1 MEFTDQK
8 IQALKLTGNQ
18 ATYKDSESPLYIRV
32 GGKTK
37 AWFIRYQLNGKRHMI
52 NLGQYPDMSLKDARI
67 MAEKRL
73 FEVKESAEMTQV
85 KRDDKESA
93 TMTDLW
99 VEYLETRSRR
109 QKKADSTLDE
119 EYREWEEWIEPAL
132 GSMKVTDVGQPVV
145 VAFLNSIADDAPI
158 MANRT
163 HSLLNIM
170 FDVAIDLG
178 WLDQHPMYS
187 LKEAGGLEDSRS
199 RVLSDDE
206 IRALWSAFDELGA
219 NSRDIL
225 RLILL
230 TTQRPDEVM
239 AMRWEDLDLDECL
252 WTQQANKARTIH
264 LVPLSRQAMDILSRR
279 PNNSEWV
286 FPDRRYKG
294 RKSSYTQHTK
304 QARQKATKLSGV
316 TNWRSHDFRRTAQ
329 TIMSRLGVTSHIVEC
344 CLNHAIDKGTET
356 DDRYSYLD
364 EKRSALDKL
373 GREVD
378 RIISGL

>member
-1 MEFTDQK
+1 MKFTDKK
-8 IQALKLTGNQ
+8 IQALKFTGNQ
-18 ATYKDSESPLYIRV
+18 VTYKDSESPLYVHV

-37 AWFIRYQLNGKRHMI
+37 AWFIRYQFNGKRHMI

-73 FEVKESAEMTQV
+73 FEVKESADLTQV

-93 TMTDLW
+93 TITDLW
-99 VEYLETRSRR
+99 VEYLKTCSRR
-109 QKKADSTLDE
+109 QKKVDSTFDE
-119 EYREWEEWIEPAL
+119 EYREWKEWIEPAL
-132 GSMKVTDVGQPVV
+132 GSMKVTDAGRPVI

-163 HSLLNIM
+163 HRLLNMM
-170 FDVAIDLG
+170 FDVALDLG

-219 NSRDIL
+219 NSRDML

-230 TTQRPDEVM
+230 TAQCPDEVM
-239 AMRWEDLDLDECL
+239 SMRWEDLDLDECL
-252 WTQQANKARTIH
+252 WTQQANKARATH

-304 QARQKATKLSGV
+304 QARQKATMLSGV
-316 TNWRSHDFRRTAQ
+316 TNWRSHDLRRTAQ
-329 TIMSRLGVTSHIVEC
+329 TIMSRLGIKPHIVEC
-344 CLNHAIDKGTET
+344 CLNHTIDKGAGT

-378 RIISGL
+378 RINSGL

>member
-8 IQALKLTGNQ
+8 IQALKLTSNQ
-18 ATYKDSESPLYIRV
+18 MTYKDSESPLYIRV

-52 NLGQYPDMSLKDARI
+52 NLGQYPDMSLKDARL

-73 FEVKESAEMTQV
+73 FEVKEGADLTQV

-99 VEYLETRSRR
+99 VEYLKTRSRR

-132 GSMKVTDVGQPVV
+132 GSMKVTDAGRPVI

-163 HSLLNIM
+163 HRLLNMM
-170 FDVAIDLG
+170 FDVALDLG

-199 RVLSDDE
+199 RVLSDEE

-230 TTQRPDEVM
+230 TAQRPDEVM
-239 AMRWEDLDLDECL
+239 AMRWEDIDLDECL
-252 WTQQANKARTIH
+252 WTQQANKARTTN
-264 LVPLSRQAMDILSRR
+264 LVPLSRQAMDIFSRR

-304 QARQKATKLSGV
+304 QARQKATKLSGIA
-316 TNWRSHDFRRTAQ
+316 NWRSHDLRRTAQ
-329 TIMSRLGVTSHIVEC
+329 TIMSRLGIKPHIVER
-344 CLNHAIDKGTET
+344 CLNHAIERGTET

-378 RIISGL
+378 RINGGL

>member
-52 NLGQYPDMSLKDARI
+52 NLGQYPDMSLKDARL

-132 GSMKVTDVGQPVV
+132 GNMKVTDVGQPVV

-225 RLILL
+225 RLVLL
-230 TTQRPDEVM
+230 TAQRPDEVM

-252 WTQQANKARTIH
+252 WTQQANKARTTN